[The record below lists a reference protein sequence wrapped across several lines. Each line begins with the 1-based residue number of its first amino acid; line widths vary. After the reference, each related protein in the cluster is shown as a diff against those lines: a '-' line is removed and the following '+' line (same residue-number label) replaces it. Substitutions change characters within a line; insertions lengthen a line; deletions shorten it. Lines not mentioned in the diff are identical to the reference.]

1 MAARRSAMS
10 ESAPVTAVNPLAK
23 EVRRRRTFAIISH
36 PDAGKTT
43 LTEKLLLFSGAI
55 QIAGSVK
62 ARKAS
67 RHATS
72 DWMEIEKQRGISVA
86 SSVMQMEYRD
96 CVINLL
102 DTPGHQDFSEDTYR
116 VLTAVDAALM
126 VIDAANGVEPQTRRL
141 LQVCRARNTPILT
154 FVNKMDREVQEPL
167 NLMDEIER
175 ELGMTVVPFTWPVG
189 MGKVFGGVMDLRKN
203 QMRVFKPGE
212 DRAND
217 NDEIIDG
224 LSNPILA
231 ERFGMAY
238 EQAGSEIELVQDAAP
253 AFDEAEFLAGRQTPM
268 FFGSAVNNFG
278 VQEVLDA
285 LVDLAPPPGDRPA
298 LQRVVGP
305 QEPKFTGVV
314 FKIQANM
321 DPSHRD
327 RIAFLRVASGKF
339 ERGMNLKVVRSGKTL
354 RPNTVVTF
362 MSQKREL
369 LDEAYAGDII
379 GIPNHGVLQLGDTL
393 TEGES
398 LQFTGLPFFAPEMF
412 RMVEVADPLKTKQLK
427 AGLQQLGEE
436 GAIQVFRPMAGS
448 VLMLGAVGQL
458 QFEVVAHRLEHEYS
472 CKARISPCRFS
483 IARWVTCDEA
493 DGGEKELARFIDG
506 NSHRMAYDAVNAP
519 TLLVEYAPELRA
531 IETNWPKIK
540 FHALREHAG
549 LVFQKRLEG

>member
-1 MAARRSAMS
+1 MPAAVPERI
-10 ESAPVTAVNPLAK
+10 TH
-23 EVRRRRTFAIISH
+23 EVARRRTFAIISH

-62 ARKAS
+62 ARKAT

-154 FVNKMDREVQEPL
+154 FVNKMDREVKDPL
-167 NLMDEIER
+167 ALMEEIER
-175 ELGMTVVPFTWPVG
+175 ELGMEVVPFTWPVG
-189 MGKVFGGVMDLRKN
+189 MGKAFHGVMDLREE
-203 QMRVFKPGE
+203 QMRVFSPGE
-212 DRAND
+212 DRKGAE
-217 NDEIIDG
+217 DEILSG
-224 LSNPILA
+224 LHNPAYA
-231 ERFGMAY
+231 ERFGMQY
-238 EQAGSEIELVQDAAP
+238 TQAEGEIELLTEAAP
-253 AFDEAEFLAGRQTPM
+253 PFDKTAFLAGKQTPM

-278 VQEVLDA
+278 VREVLDA
-285 LVDLAPPPGDRPA
+285 LVDLAPPPGDRSA
-298 LQRVVGP
+298 IQRVVHPEEG
-305 QEPKFTGVV
+305 KFSGVV

-321 DPSHRD
+321 DPAHRD
-327 RIAFLRVASGKF
+327 RIAFLRVASGRF
-339 ERGMNLKVVRSGKTL
+339 ERGMRLKVSRSGKEL

-362 MSQKREL
+362 MSQRREL
-369 LDEAYAGDII
+369 LEEAFAGDII

-393 TEGES
+393 SEGES

-412 RMVEVADPLKTKQLK
+412 RSVEVADPLRTKQLR
-427 AGLQQLGEE
+427 AGLTQLGEE
-436 GAIQVFRPMAGS
+436 GAIQVFRPVAGS
-448 VLMLGAVGQL
+448 VLLLGAVGQL
-458 QFEVVAHRLEHEYS
+458 QFEVVAHRLEHEYG
-472 CKARISPCRFS
+472 CKARIMPARYNV
-483 IARWVTCDEA
+483 ARWVTAETGEGAAADER
-493 DGGEKELARFIDG
+493 ELKRFIDG
-506 NSHRMAYDAVNAP
+506 NSHRVAMDAVDAP
-519 TLLVEYAPELRA
+519 CVLLEYAGELRA
-531 IETNWPKIK
+531 MQDNWPKIR

-549 LVFQKRLEG
+549 LVFQKQLEG

>member
-1 MAARRSAMS
+1 MS
-10 ESAPVTAVNPLAK
+10 DLTPQ
-23 EVRRRRTFAIISH
+23 VRRRRTFAIISH

-62 ARKAS
+62 ARKAT

-167 NLMDEIER
+167 TLMDEIER
-175 ELGMTVVPFTWPVG
+175 ELGMSVVPFTWPVG
-189 MGKVFGGVMDLRKN
+189 MGKAFHGVMDLREK
-203 QMRVFKPGE
+203 QMRVFSPGE
-212 DRAND
+212 DRKGAD
-217 NDEIIDG
+217 DEILPG
-224 LSNPILA
+224 LDNPAYA
-231 ERFGMAY
+231 ERFGMQY
-238 EQAGSEIELVQDAAP
+238 EQARGEIELVQEAAP
-253 AFDEAEFLAGRQTPM
+253 SFDEDEFLTGKQTPM

-278 VQEVLDA
+278 VREVLDA
-285 LVDLAPPPGDRPA
+285 LVDLAPPPGERA
-298 LQRVVGP
+298 AIQRVVHP
-305 QEPKFTGVV
+305 DEKKFTGVV

-321 DPSHRD
+321 DPAHRD
-327 RIAFLRVASGKF
+327 RIAFVRVASGRF

-369 LDEAYAGDII
+369 LDEAFAGDII
-379 GIPNHGVLQLGDTL
+379 GIPNHGVLQLGDTI
-393 TEGES
+393 TEGEA
-398 LQFTGLPFFAPEMF
+398 LQYTGLPFFAPEMF
-412 RMVEVADPLKTKQLK
+412 RSVEVADPLKTKQLR
-427 AGLQQLGEE
+427 AGLTQLGEE
-436 GAIQVFRPMAGS
+436 GAIQVFRPVAGS
-448 VLMLGAVGQL
+448 VLLLGAVGQL
-458 QFEVVAHRLEHEYS
+458 QFEVVAHRLEHEYGV
-472 CKARISPCRFS
+472 KARIMPARYNV
-483 IARWVTCDEA
+483 ARWVTCDEA
-493 DGGEKELARFIDG
+493 DGGEKELKRFIDA
-506 NSHRMAYDAVNAP
+506 NDHRVALDAVDAACV
-519 TLLVEYAPELRA
+519 LLEYAGELRA
-531 IETNWPKIK
+531 MQENWPKIK

-549 LVFQKRLEG
+549 LVFQKQLDG

>member
-1 MAARRSAMS
+1 MS
-10 ESAPVTAVNPLAK
+10 EPTASRIET

-154 FVNKMDREVQEPL
+154 FVNKMDREVKDPL
-167 NLMDEIER
+167 ALMDEIEA

-189 MGKVFGGVMDLRKN
+189 MGKQFHGVMDLR
-203 QMRVFKPGE
+203 QERMRVFAPGE
-212 DRAND
+212 DRAAGTEEVLEGLD
-217 NDEIIDG
+217 NPEY
-224 LSNPILA
+224 A
-231 ERFGMAY
+231 ARFGMQY
-238 EQAGSEIELVQDAAP
+238 DQAQGEIELVREAAP
-253 AFDEAEFLAGRQTPM
+253 AFDRDAFLTGKQTPM

-285 LVDLAPPPGDRPA
+285 LVELAPAPDARVA
-298 LQRVVGP
+298 MQRTVQP
-305 QEPKFTGVV
+305 EEPKFTGVV

-321 DPSHRD
+321 DPAHRD
-327 RIAFLRVASGKF
+327 RIAFLRVASGRF

-354 RPNTVVTF
+354 RPNSVVTF

-369 LDEAYAGDII
+369 LDEAFAGDII
-379 GIPNHGVLQLGDTL
+379 GIPNHGVLQLGDTI
-393 TEGES
+393 TEGEA
-398 LQFTGLPFFAPEMF
+398 LQYTGLPFFAPEMF
-412 RMVEVADPLKTKQLK
+412 RAVEVADPLKTKQLR
-427 AGLQQLGEE
+427 AGLTQLGEE

-448 VLMLGAVGQL
+448 VLLLGAVGQL
-458 QFEVVAHRLEHEYS
+458 QFEVVAHRLEHEYG
-472 CKARISPCRFS
+472 CKARIMPSRFQV
-483 IARWVTCDEA
+483 ARWVTCEDPVEM
-493 DGGEKELARFIDG
+493 KRFIDA
-506 NSHRMAYDAVNAP
+506 NDHRMALDAVDAP
-519 TLLVEYAPELRA
+519 TVLVEYAPELRA
-531 IETNWPKIK
+531 IEANWPKIK

-549 LVFQKRLEG
+549 LVFQQRLDG

>member
-1 MAARRSAMS
+1 MS
-10 ESAPVTAVNPLAK
+10 TELETQ
-23 EVRRRRTFAIISH
+23 VRRRRSFAIISH

-154 FVNKMDREVQEPL
+154 FVNKLDREVQEPL
-167 NLMDEIER
+167 ALMDEIER
-175 ELGMTVVPFTWPVG
+175 ELGMSVVPFTWPVG
-189 MGKVFGGVMDLRKN
+189 MGKVFGGVLDLRQE
-203 QMRVFKPGE
+203 QMRVFAPGE
-212 DRAND
+212 ERAGD
-217 NDEIIDG
+217 DDEIIEG
-224 LSNPILA
+224 LANPMLG
-231 ERFGMAY
+231 ERFGAAY
-238 EQAGSEIELVQDAAP
+238 EQARAEIELVQGAAP
-253 AFDEAEFLAGRQTPM
+253 PFDEAEFLAGHQTPM
-268 FFGSAVNNFG
+268 FFGSAINNFG
-278 VQEVLDA
+278 VREVLGA
-285 LVDLAPPPGDRPA
+285 LVELAPPPGPKQA
-298 LQRVVGP
+298 LQRVVQP
-305 QEPKFTGVV
+305 TEPKFSGVV

-321 DPSHRD
+321 DPAHRD
-327 RIAFLRVASGKF
+327 RIAFVRVASGRF
-339 ERGMNLKVVRSGKTL
+339 ERGMRLKVTRSGKEL
-354 RPNTVVTF
+354 RPNSVVAF
-362 MSQKREL
+362 MSQRREL

-393 TEGES
+393 TEGEP

-412 RMVEVADPLKTKQLK
+412 RAVEVADPLKTKQLR
-427 AGLQQLGEE
+427 AGLTQLGEE
-436 GAIQVFRPMAGS
+436 GAIQVFRPVAGS
-448 VLMLGAVGQL
+448 VLLLGAVGQL
-458 QFEVVAHRLEHEYS
+458 QFEVVAHRLEHEYGV
-472 CKARISPCRFS
+472 KARIQNTRYNV
-483 IARWVTCDEA
+483 ARWVTCPDA
-493 DGGEKELARFIDG
+493 DGGAKELQRFIDA
-506 NSHRMAYDAVNAP
+506 NAHRVALDAVDAP
-519 TLLVEYAPELRA
+519 CVLLEYAGELRA
-531 IETNWPKIK
+531 MQDNWPKIH

-549 LVFQKRLEG
+549 LVFQKQLDG

>member
-1 MAARRSAMS
+1 MS
-10 ESAPVTAVNPLAK
+10 DPVLLLSPLAK

-62 ARKAS
+62 ARKAT

-154 FVNKMDREVQEPL
+154 FVNKMDREVQEPMA
-167 NLMDEIER
+167 LMDEIER
-175 ELGMTVVPFTWPVG
+175 ELGMEVVPFTWPVG
-189 MGKVFGGVMDLRKN
+189 MGKAFHGVMDLREKR
-203 QMRVFKPGE
+203 MRLFGGAERNGGVEFLE
-212 DRAND
+212 
-217 NDEIIDG
+217 G
-224 LSNPILA
+224 LDHPA
-231 ERFGMAY
+231 YRERFGMQYA
-238 EQAGSEIELVQDAAP
+238 QSRDEIELLSDAAP
-253 AFDEAEFLAGRQTPM
+253 PFDSAAFLGGRQTPM

-285 LVDLAPPPGDRPA
+285 LVDLAPPPGPRSA
-298 LQRVVGP
+298 IQREVQP
-305 QEPKFTGVV
+305 DEPKLTGVV

-321 DPSHRD
+321 DPAHRD
-327 RIAFLRVASGKF
+327 RIAFVRVASGHFK
-339 ERGMNLKVVRSGKTL
+339 RGMRIRVARSGKEM
-354 RPNTVVTF
+354 RPNSVVSF
-362 MSQKREL
+362 LSQRREL
-369 LDEAYAGDII
+369 LDEAFAGDII

-393 TEGES
+393 SEGEV
-398 LQFTGLPFFAPEMF
+398 LQYTGLPFFAPEMF
-412 RMVEVADPLKTKQLK
+412 RTVEVADPLRTKQLK
-427 AGLQQLGEE
+427 AGLIQLGQE
-436 GAIQVFRPMAGS
+436 GAIQVFRPVAS
-448 VLMLGAVGQL
+448 SLLLLGAVGQL
-458 QFEVVAHRLEHEYS
+458 QFEVVAHRLEHEYGV
-472 CKARISPCRFS
+472 KARIAPSRFQV
-483 IARWVTCDEA
+483 ARWITCPDEN
-493 DGGEKELARFIDG
+493 GGQKELQRFIDG
-506 NSHRMAYDAVNAP
+506 NAHRVAYDAVDAP
-519 TLLVEYAPELRA
+519 TVLVEYAPELRA
-531 IETNWPKIK
+531 IESNWPKIR

-549 LVFQKRLEG
+549 LVFQKQLDG

>member
-1 MAARRSAMS
+1 MS
-10 ESAPVTAVNPLAK
+10 ELTPLAK

-86 SSVMQMEYRD
+86 SSVMQMEYRG

-167 NLMDEIER
+167 ALMDEIER
-175 ELGMTVVPFTWPVG
+175 ELGMAVVPFTWPVG
-189 MGKVFGGVMDLRKN
+189 MGKQFGGVMDLRKE
-203 QMRVFKPGE
+203 QMRVFSPGE
-212 DRAND
+212 DRNRD
-217 NDEIIDG
+217 EDEIIDG
-224 LSNPILA
+224 LANPIYA
-231 ERFGMAY
+231 QRFDGVWDHAKHD
-238 EQAGSEIELVQDAAP
+238 IELVREAAP
-253 AFDEAEFLAGRQTPM
+253 PFDEADFLAGHQTPM
-268 FFGSAVNNFG
+268 FFGSAINNFG
-278 VQEVLDA
+278 VREVLDA
-285 LVDLAPPPGDRPA
+285 LVDLAPAPGERLA
-298 LQRVVGP
+298 IQRTVLP
-305 QEPKFTGVV
+305 EEPKFSGVV

-321 DPSHRD
+321 DPAHRD
-327 RIAFLRVASGKF
+327 RIAFVRVASGHF
-339 ERGMNLKVVRSGKTL
+339 ERGMRLKVARSGKEL
-354 RPNTVVTF
+354 RPNTVVSF
-362 MSQKREL
+362 LSQRREL
-369 LDEAYAGDII
+369 LDEAFAGDII

-393 TEGES
+393 SEGEA

-412 RMVEVADPLKTKQLK
+412 RSVEVADPLRTKQLK

-436 GAIQVFRPMAGS
+436 GAIQVFRPVAGS
-448 VLMLGAVGQL
+448 VLLLGAVGQL
-458 QFEVVAHRLEHEYS
+458 QFEVVAHRLEHEYGV
-472 CKARISPCRFS
+472 KARVMPARYNV
-483 IARWVTCDEA
+483 ARWVTCDEA
-493 DGGEKELARFIDG
+493 DGGERELKRFIDG
-506 NSHRMAYDAVNAP
+506 NSHRVAHDAVNAP
-519 TLLVEYAPELRA
+519 CVLLEYAGELRA
-531 IETNWPKIK
+531 MQENWPKIK

-549 LVFQKRLEG
+549 LVFQKQLDG

>member
-1 MAARRSAMS
+1 MS
-10 ESAPVTAVNPLAK
+10 DLTPQ
-23 EVRRRRTFAIISH
+23 VRRRRTFAIISH

-62 ARKAS
+62 ARKAT

-167 NLMDEIER
+167 ALMDEIER
-175 ELGMTVVPFTWPVG
+175 ELGMEVVPFTWPVG
-189 MGKVFGGVMDLRKN
+189 MGKSFHGVMDLRMKR
-203 QMRVFKPGE
+203 MRLFGGAETNNGE
-212 DRAND
+212 EFLEGLD
-217 NDEIIDG
+217 N
-224 LSNPILA
+224 PA
-231 ERFGMAY
+231 YPERFGMQYA
-238 EQAGSEIELVQDAAP
+238 QSKDELDLLQDAAP
-253 AFDEAEFLAGRQTPM
+253 PFDAEAFRSGRQTPM

-285 LVDLAPPPGDRPA
+285 LVDLAPSPGPRGA
-298 LQRVVGP
+298 VQRVVLP
-305 QEPKFTGVV
+305 DEPKFTGVV

-321 DPSHRD
+321 DPAHRD
-327 RIAFLRVASGKF
+327 RIAFVRVASGHFK
-339 ERGMNLKVVRSGKTL
+339 RGMRLKVGRSGKEL
-354 RPNTVVTF
+354 RPNTVVSF
-362 MSQKREL
+362 LSQRREL
-369 LDEAYAGDII
+369 LDEAFAGDII
-379 GIPNHGVLQLGDTL
+379 GIPNHGVLQLGDTI

-398 LQFTGLPFFAPEMF
+398 LLYTGLPFFAPEMF
-412 RMVEVADPLKTKQLK
+412 RSVEVADPLKTKQLR
-427 AGLQQLGEE
+427 AGLTQLGEE
-436 GAIQVFRPMAGS
+436 GAIQVFRPVAGT
-448 VLMLGAVGQL
+448 VLLLGAVGQL
-458 QFEVVAHRLEHEYS
+458 QFEVVAHRLEHEYGV
-472 CKARISPCRFS
+472 KARIQPARYNV
-483 IARWVTCDEA
+483 ARWVTCDDA
-493 DGGEKELARFIDG
+493 DGGERELKRFIDG
-506 NSHRMAYDAVNAP
+506 NAHRVALDAVDAACV
-519 TLLVEYAPELRA
+519 LLEYAGELRA
-531 IETNWPKIK
+531 MQENWPKIK

-549 LVFQKRLEG
+549 LVFQKQLDG

>member
-1 MAARRSAMS
+1 MSADL
-10 ESAPVTAVNPLAK
+10 PCRIQT
-23 EVRRRRTFAIISH
+23 EVKRRRTFAIISH

-154 FVNKMDREVQEPL
+154 FVNKMDREVQDPL
-167 NLMDEIER
+167 ALMDEIER

-189 MGKVFGGVMDLRKN
+189 MGKHFHGVMDLRQQ
-203 QMRVFKPGE
+203 QMRVFSPGE
-212 DRAND
+212 DRVGGD
-217 NDEIIDG
+217 DEILQG
-224 LSNPILA
+224 LDNPAYA
-231 ERFGMAY
+231 ERFGMQY
-238 EQAGSEIELVQDAAP
+238 EQAQGEIELVQDAA
-253 AFDEAEFLAGRQTPM
+253 AEFNHEEFLTGKQTPM

-278 VQEVLDA
+278 VQEILDA
-285 LVDLAPPPGDRPA
+285 LVELAPAPGERA
-298 LQRVVGP
+298 AMQRVVKP
-305 QEPKFTGVV
+305 EESKFSGVV

-327 RIAFLRVASGKF
+327 RIAFLRVASGHF
-339 ERGMNLKVVRSGKTL
+339 ERGMRLKVVRSGKEL
-354 RPNTVVTF
+354 RPNTVVSF
-362 MSQKREL
+362 LSQRREL
-369 LDEAYAGDII
+369 LDEAFGGDII
-379 GIPNHGVLQLGDTL
+379 GIPNHGVLQLGDTI
-393 TEGES
+393 TEGEA

-412 RMVEVADPLKTKQLK
+412 RSVEVADPLKTKQLK

-436 GAIQVFRPMAGS
+436 GAIQVFRPIAGS
-448 VLMLGAVGQL
+448 VLLLGAVGQL
-458 QFEVVAHRLEHEYS
+458 QFEVVAHRLEHEYG
-472 CKARISPCRFS
+472 CKARISGSRFQV
-483 IARWVTCDEA
+483 ARWVTCED
-493 DGGEKELARFIDG
+493 EKELKRFIDA
-506 NSHRMAYDAVNAP
+506 NDHRMAYDAVDAP
-519 TLLVEYAPELRA
+519 TVLVEYAPELRA
-531 IETNWPKIK
+531 IEANWPKIK

>member
-1 MAARRSAMS
+1 MS
-10 ESAPVTAVNPLAK
+10 EPTASRIAT

-43 LTEKLLLFSGAI
+43 LTEKLLLFYGAI

-62 ARKAS
+62 ARKAT

-72 DWMEIEKQRGISVA
+72 DWMEIDKQRGISVA

-167 NLMDEIER
+167 ALMDEIER

-189 MGKVFGGVMDLRKN
+189 MGKQFHGVMDLR
-203 QMRVFKPGE
+203 QQRMRVFSPGE
-212 DRAND
+212 DRVAGT
-217 NDEIIDG
+217 EEVLDG
-224 LSNPILA
+224 LDNPA
-231 ERFGMAY
+231 YAQRFGMQY
-238 EQAGSEIELVQDAAP
+238 EQAQGEIELVREAAP
-253 AFDEAEFLAGRQTPM
+253 EFDREAFLGGHQTPM

-285 LVDLAPPPGDRPA
+285 LVELAPAPESRQA
-298 LQRVVGP
+298 MQRTVQP
-305 QEPKFTGVV
+305 DEPKFTGVV

-321 DPSHRD
+321 DPAHRD
-327 RIAFLRVASGKF
+327 RIAFVRVASGHF
-339 ERGMNLKVVRSGKTL
+339 ERGMRLKVVRSGKEL
-354 RPNTVVTF
+354 RPNTVVSF
-362 MSQKREL
+362 LSQRREL
-369 LDEAYAGDII
+369 LDEAFAGDII
-379 GIPNHGVLQLGDTL
+379 GIPNHGVLQLGDTI
-393 TEGES
+393 TEGEA
-398 LQFTGLPFFAPEMF
+398 LQYTGLPFFAPEMF
-412 RMVEVADPLKTKQLK
+412 RAVEVADPLKTKQLK

-436 GAIQVFRPMAGS
+436 GAIQVFRPIAGS
-448 VLMLGAVGQL
+448 VLLLGAVGQL
-458 QFEVVAHRLEHEYS
+458 QFEVVAHRLEHEYG
-472 CKARISPCRFS
+472 CKARIMPSRFQV
-483 IARWVTCDEA
+483 ARWVTCDDPA
-493 DGGEKELARFIDG
+493 ELKRFIDA
-506 NSHRMAYDAVNAP
+506 NDHRMAYDAVDAP
-519 TLLVEYAPELRA
+519 TVLVEYAPELRA
-531 IETNWPKIK
+531 IESNWPKIK

-549 LVFQKRLEG
+549 LVFQQRLDG

>member
-1 MAARRSAMS
+1 MRR
-10 ESAPVTAVNPLAK
+10 
-23 EVRRRRTFAIISH
+23 EVQRRRTFAIISH

-154 FVNKMDREVQEPL
+154 FVNKMDREVQEPFS
-167 NLMDEIER
+167 LMDEIER
-175 ELGMTVVPFTWPVG
+175 ELGMTSVPFTWPVG
-189 MGKVFGGVMDLRKN
+189 MGKAFHGVMDLRAQ
-203 QMRVFKPGE
+203 QMRVFTPGE
-212 DRAND
+212 DRAGQD
-217 NDEIIDG
+217 DEILQG
-224 LSNPILA
+224 LDNPA
-231 ERFGMAY
+231 YAQRFGMQY
-238 EQAGSEIELVQDAAP
+238 EQAQGEIELVREAAP
-253 AFDEAEFLAGRQTPM
+253 AFDREEFLAGRQTPM

-278 VQEVLDA
+278 VREVLDA
-285 LVDLAPPPGDRPA
+285 LVDLAPSPGPRLA
-298 LQRVVGP
+298 IQREVKP
-305 QEPKFTGVV
+305 EEQKFSGVV

-321 DPSHRD
+321 DPAHRD
-327 RIAFLRVASGKF
+327 RIAFLRVASGHF
-339 ERGMNLKVVRSGKTL
+339 ERGMRLKVVRSGKEL
-354 RPNTVVTF
+354 RPNTVVSF
-362 MSQKREL
+362 LSQRREL
-369 LDEAYAGDII
+369 LEEAYPGDII

-393 TEGES
+393 TEGEA

-412 RMVEVADPLKTKQLK
+412 RTVEVADPLRSKQLR
-427 AGLQQLGEE
+427 AGLTQLGEE
-436 GAIQVFRPMAGS
+436 GAIQVFRPVAGT
-448 VLMLGAVGQL
+448 VLLLGAVGQL
-458 QFEVVAHRLEHEYS
+458 QFEVVAHRLEHEYGV
-472 CKARISPCRFS
+472 KARIQPSRFQV
-483 IARWVTCDEA
+483 ARWVTA
-493 DGGEKELARFIDG
+493 DDANELKRFIDA
-506 NSHRMAYDAVNAP
+506 NAHRVAHDAVDAP
-519 TLLVEYAPELRA
+519 TVLVEYSPELRA
-531 IETNWPKIK
+531 IEANWPRIK

-549 LVFQKRLEG
+549 LVFQQKLEG

>member
-1 MAARRSAMS
+1 M
-10 ESAPVTAVNPLAK
+10 TALQ
-23 EVRRRRTFAIISH
+23 EQVRRRRTFAIISH

-62 ARKAS
+62 ARKAT

-154 FVNKMDREVQEPL
+154 FVNKMDREVKAPL
-167 NLMDEIER
+167 DLFDEIER
-175 ELGMTVVPFTWPVG
+175 ELGMSVVPFTWPVG
-189 MGKVFGGVMDLRKN
+189 MGKLFGGVLDLRRD
-203 QMRVFKPGE
+203 QMRVFVAGV
-212 DRAND
+212 DRIQD
-217 NDEIIDG
+217 GGEIIEG
-224 LSNPILA
+224 ARNPVLA
-231 ERFGMAY
+231 ERFGADY
-238 EQAGSEIELVQDAAP
+238 ENAAGEMELVKEAAP
-253 AFDEAEFLAGRQTPM
+253 SFDEAAFLGGTQTPM
-268 FFGSAVNNFG
+268 FFGSAINNFG

-285 LVDLAPPPGDRPA
+285 LVELAPPPGPKAAIQRP
-298 LQRVVGP
+298 VEP
-305 QEPKFTGVV
+305 IEPKFSGVV

-321 DPSHRD
+321 DPAHRD
-327 RIAFLRVASGKF
+327 RIAFVRVASGRF
-339 ERGMNLKVVRSGKTL
+339 ERGMRLKVSRSGKEL

-362 MSQKREL
+362 MSQRREL
-369 LDEAYAGDII
+369 LEEAFAGDII

-393 TEGES
+393 SEGEQ

-412 RMVEVADPLKTKQLK
+412 RSVEVADPLKTKQLR
-427 AGLQQLGEE
+427 AGLTQLGEE
-436 GAIQVFRPMAGS
+436 GAIQVFRPVAGS
-448 VLMLGAVGQL
+448 VLLLGAVGQL
-458 QFEVVAHRLEHEYS
+458 QFEVVAHRLEHEYG
-472 CKARISPCRFS
+472 CKARIMPARYNV
-483 IARWVTCDEA
+483 ARWVTCDDA
-493 DGGEKELARFIDG
+493 KELQRFIDG
-506 NSHRMAYDAVNAP
+506 NSHRVALDAVDAP
-519 TLLVEYAPELRA
+519 TVLLEYAGELRA
-531 IETNWPKIK
+531 MQENWPKIK

>member
-1 MAARRSAMS
+1 MSAD
-10 ESAPVTAVNPLAK
+10 LATQ
-23 EVRRRRTFAIISH
+23 VRRRRTFAIISH

-62 ARKAS
+62 ARKAA

-167 NLMDEIER
+167 ALMDEIER
-175 ELGMTVVPFTWPVG
+175 ELGMSVVPFTWPVG
-189 MGKVFGGVMDLRKN
+189 MGKLFGGVVDLRKK
-203 QMRVFKPGE
+203 QMRVFSPGE
-212 DRAND
+212 DRVGGDEEVLTDLD
-217 NDEIIDG
+217 N
-224 LSNPILA
+224 PAYA
-231 ERFGMAY
+231 ERFGMGWD
-238 EQAGSEIELVQDAAP
+238 QSQNEIELLGAA
-253 AFDEAEFLAGRQTPM
+253 AAVFDEEAFLEGRQTPM
-268 FFGSAVNNFG
+268 FFGSAINNFG
-278 VQEVLDA
+278 VQEILDA
-285 LVDLAPPPGDRPA
+285 LVGLAPSPGPRPA
-298 LQRVVGP
+298 MQREVKP
-305 QEPKFTGVV
+305 EESKFTGVV

-327 RIAFLRVASGKF
+327 RIAFLRVASGHF
-339 ERGMNLKVVRSGKTL
+339 ERGMRLKVVRSGKEL
-354 RPNTVVTF
+354 RPNTVVSF
-362 MSQKREL
+362 LSQRREL
-369 LDEAYAGDII
+369 LDEAFAGDII

-398 LQFTGLPFFAPEMF
+398 LQFTGLPFFAPELF
-412 RMVEVADPLKTKQLK
+412 RTVEVADPLKTKQLR
-427 AGLQQLGEE
+427 AGLTQLGEE
-436 GAIQVFRPMAGS
+436 GAIQVFRP
-448 VLMLGAVGQL
+448 VLGTVLLLGAVGQL
-458 QFEVVAHRLEHEYS
+458 QFEVVAHRLEHEYGVR
-472 CKARISPCRFS
+472 ARIQPARYAL
-483 IARWVTCDEA
+483 ARWITCEPD
-493 DGGEKELARFIDG
+493 DGGDKELQRFIDA
-506 NSHRMAYDAVNAP
+506 NAHRIAYDAVNAP
-519 TLLVEYAPELRA
+519 AILVEYSPELRA
-531 IETNWPKIK
+531 VEANWPKIK

-549 LVFQKRLEG
+549 LIFQRRLDD

>member
-1 MAARRSAMS
+1 MS
-10 ESAPVTAVNPLAK
+10 ELLSPLTR

-62 ARKAS
+62 ARKAT

-154 FVNKMDREVQEPL
+154 FVNKMDREVQEPMA
-167 NLMDEIER
+167 LMDEIER
-175 ELGMTVVPFTWPVG
+175 ELGMEVVPFTWPVG
-189 MGKVFGGVMDLRKN
+189 MGKRFHGVMDLREKR
-203 QMRVFKPGE
+203 MRLFGGRGDESAANGGE
-212 DRAND
+212 
-217 NDEIIDG
+217 EFLDG
-224 LSNPILA
+224 LDNPA
-231 ERFGMAY
+231 YPARFGMQY
-238 EQAGSEIELVQDAAP
+238 EQSRDEIELLTDAAP
-253 AFDEAEFLAGRQTPM
+253 PFDREAFLAGRQTPM
-268 FFGSAVNNFG
+268 FFGSAINNFG

-285 LVDLAPPPGDRPA
+285 LVDLAPAPGPRIA
-298 LQRVVGP
+298 IQREVEP
-305 QEPKFTGVV
+305 YEPKLTGVV

-321 DPSHRD
+321 DPAHRD
-327 RIAFLRVASGKF
+327 RIAFVRVASGHFK
-339 ERGMNLKVVRSGKTL
+339 RGMRIKVARSGKEM
-354 RPNTVVTF
+354 RPNTVVSF
-362 MSQKREL
+362 LSQRREL
-369 LDEAYAGDII
+369 LDEAFAGDII

-398 LQFTGLPFFAPEMF
+398 LQYTGLPFFAPEMF
-412 RMVEVADPLKTKQLK
+412 RSVEVADPLKTKQLR
-427 AGLQQLGEE
+427 AGLTQLGEE
-436 GAIQVFRPMAGS
+436 GAIQVFRPVAGS
-448 VLMLGAVGQL
+448 VLLLGAVGQL
-458 QFEVVAHRLEHEYS
+458 QFEVVAHRLEHEYG
-472 CKARISPCRFS
+472 CKARILPARYNV
-483 IARWVTCDEA
+483 ARWVTCDAA
-493 DGGEKELARFIDG
+493 DGGERELQRFIDG
-506 NSHRMAYDAVNAP
+506 NSHRVALDAVDAP
-519 TLLVEYAPELRA
+519 TVLLEYAGELRA
-531 IETNWPKIK
+531 MQENWPKIK

-549 LVFQKRLEG
+549 LVFQKQLQG

>member
-1 MAARRSAMS
+1 MS
-10 ESAPVTAVNPLAK
+10 DIAT

-86 SSVMQMEYRD
+86 SSVMQMEYRG

-167 NLMDEIER
+167 ALMDEIER
-175 ELGMTVVPFTWPVG
+175 ELGMSVVPFTWPVG
-189 MGKVFGGVMDLRKN
+189 MGKVFHGVMDLKRE
-203 QMRVFKPGE
+203 QMRVFVPGE
-212 DRAND
+212 DRNRD
-217 NDEIIDG
+217 DDEILQGIQ
-224 LSNPILA
+224 NPAYA
-231 ERFGMAY
+231 ERFGAQY
-238 EQAGSEIELVQDAAP
+238 EHARHDIELVSEAAP
-253 AFDEAEFLAGRQTPM
+253 AFDETEFLAGHQTPM
-268 FFGSAVNNFG
+268 FFGSAINNFG
-278 VQEVLDA
+278 VREVLDA
-285 LVDLAPPPGDRPA
+285 LVDLAPPPGPKPA
-298 LQRVVGP
+298 MQRLVQP
-305 QEPKFTGVV
+305 DEPKFSGVV

-321 DPSHRD
+321 DPAHRD
-327 RIAFLRVASGKF
+327 RIAFVRVASGHF
-339 ERGMNLKVVRSGKTL
+339 TRGMKLKVTRSGKEL
-354 RPNTVVTF
+354 KPNTVVSF
-362 MSQKREL
+362 LSQRREL
-369 LDEAYAGDII
+369 LDEAFAGDII

-393 TEGES
+393 TEGEA

-412 RMVEVADPLKTKQLK
+412 RSVEVADPLKTKQLK
-427 AGLQQLGEE
+427 AGLTQLGEE
-436 GAIQVFRPMAGS
+436 GAIQVFRPVAGT
-448 VLMLGAVGQL
+448 VLLLGAVGQL
-458 QFEVVAHRLEHEYS
+458 QFEVVAHRLEHEYG
-472 CKARISPCRFS
+472 CKARIQPVRYS
-483 IARWVTCDEA
+483 IARWVTCEEA
-493 DGGEKELARFIDG
+493 DGGDKELQRFIDA
-506 NSHRMAYDAVNAP
+506 NAHRMALDAVNAP
-519 TLLVEYAPELRA
+519 TILVEYAPELRA
-531 IETNWPKIK
+531 IEGNWPKIK

-549 LVFQKRLEG
+549 LVFQKHLDG

>member
-1 MAARRSAMS
+1 MS
-10 ESAPVTAVNPLAK
+10 NDLTPQ
-23 EVRRRRTFAIISH
+23 VRRRRTFAIISH

-154 FVNKMDREVQEPL
+154 FVNKMDREVQDPL
-167 NLMDEIER
+167 VLMDEIER
-175 ELGMTVVPFTWPVG
+175 ELGMSVVPFTWPVG
-189 MGKVFGGVMDLRKN
+189 MGKAFHGVMDLREE
-203 QMRVFKPGE
+203 QMRVFSPGE
-212 DRAND
+212 DRKKD
-217 NDEIIDG
+217 GDEI
-224 LSNPILA
+224 LSGFDNPQYA
-231 ERFGMAY
+231 ERFGMQWD
-238 EQAGSEIELVQDAAP
+238 QAKDEIDLVREAAP
-253 AFDEAEFLAGRQTPM
+253 AFDKADFLVGKQTPM
-268 FFGSAVNNFG
+268 FFGSAINNFG

-285 LVDLAPPPGDRPA
+285 LVDLAPSPGVRTA
-298 LQRVVGP
+298 IQREIQP
-305 QEPKFTGVV
+305 DEPKFTGVV

-321 DPSHRD
+321 DPAHRD
-327 RIAFLRVASGKF
+327 RIAFLRVASGHF
-339 ERGMNLKVVRSGKTL
+339 ERGMRLKVVRSGKEL
-354 RPNTVVTF
+354 RPNTVVSF
-362 MSQKREL
+362 LSQRREL

-393 TEGES
+393 TEGEA

-412 RMVEVADPLKTKQLK
+412 RTVEVADPLRSKQLR
-427 AGLQQLGEE
+427 AGLTQLGEE
-436 GAIQVFRPMAGS
+436 GAIQVFRPVASSM
-448 VLMLGAVGQL
+448 LLLGAVGQL
-458 QFEVVAHRLEHEYS
+458 QFEVVAHRLEHEYGV
-472 CKARISPCRFS
+472 KARIMPSRFQV
-483 IARWVTCDEA
+483 ARWVTCDEA
-493 DGGEKELARFIDG
+493 DGGDRELKRFIDA
-506 NSHRMAYDAVNAP
+506 NSHRVAHDAVDAP
-519 TLLVEYAPELRA
+519 TVLVEYAPELRA
-531 IETNWPKIK
+531 IEANWPKIK

-549 LVFQKRLEG
+549 LVFQRKLEG

>member
-1 MAARRSAMS
+1 MS
-10 ESAPVTAVNPLAK
+10 EPTASRIAT

-62 ARKAS
+62 ARKAT

-167 NLMDEIER
+167 ALMDEIER

-189 MGKVFGGVMDLRKN
+189 MGKQFHGVMDLR
-203 QMRVFKPGE
+203 QQRMRVFSPGE
-212 DRAND
+212 DRVAGT
-217 NDEIIDG
+217 EEVLDG
-224 LSNPILA
+224 LDNPA
-231 ERFGMAY
+231 YAQRFGMQY
-238 EQAGSEIELVQDAAP
+238 EQAQGEIELVREAAP
-253 AFDEAEFLAGRQTPM
+253 EFDREAFLGGHQTPM

-285 LVDLAPPPGDRPA
+285 LVELAPAPESRQA
-298 LQRVVGP
+298 MQRTVQP
-305 QEPKFTGVV
+305 DEPKFTGVV

-321 DPSHRD
+321 DPAHRD
-327 RIAFLRVASGKF
+327 RIAFVRVASGHF
-339 ERGMNLKVVRSGKTL
+339 ERGMRLKVVRSGKEL
-354 RPNTVVTF
+354 RPNTVVSF
-362 MSQKREL
+362 LSQRREL
-369 LDEAYAGDII
+369 LDEAFAGDII
-379 GIPNHGVLQLGDTL
+379 GIPNHGVLQLGDTI
-393 TEGES
+393 TEGEA
-398 LQFTGLPFFAPEMF
+398 LQYTGLPFFAPEMF
-412 RMVEVADPLKTKQLK
+412 RAVEVADPLKTKQLK

-436 GAIQVFRPMAGS
+436 GAIQVFRPIAGS
-448 VLMLGAVGQL
+448 VLLLGAVGQL
-458 QFEVVAHRLEHEYS
+458 QFEVVAHRLEHEYG
-472 CKARISPCRFS
+472 CKARIMPSRFQV
-483 IARWVTCDEA
+483 ARWVTCDDPA
-493 DGGEKELARFIDG
+493 ELKRFIDA
-506 NSHRMAYDAVNAP
+506 NDHRMAYDAVDAP
-519 TLLVEYAPELRA
+519 TVLVEYAPELRA
-531 IETNWPKIK
+531 IESNWPKIK

-549 LVFQKRLEG
+549 LVFQQRLDG

>member
-1 MAARRSAMS
+1 MS
-10 ESAPVTAVNPLAK
+10 DLTPQ
-23 EVRRRRTFAIISH
+23 VRRRRTFAIISH

-167 NLMDEIER
+167 ALMDEIER
-175 ELGMTVVPFTWPVG
+175 ELNMAVVPFTWPVG
-189 MGKVFGGVMDLRKN
+189 MGKTFGGVMDLRERR
-203 QMRVFKPGE
+203 MRVFSPGE
-212 DRAND
+212 DRNRD
-217 NDEIIDG
+217 DDEIIDG
-224 LSNPILA
+224 LDNPVYPQ
-231 ERFGMAY
+231 RFGADY
-238 EQAGSEIELVQDAAP
+238 AHAREGIELVQEAAP
-253 AFDEAEFLAGRQTPM
+253 AFDEAEFLSGRQTPM
-268 FFGSAVNNFG
+268 FFGSAINNFG
-278 VQEVLDA
+278 VREVLDA
-285 LVDLAPPPGDRPA
+285 LVDLAPPPGPRGS
-298 LQRVVGP
+298 LQREVKP
-305 QEPKFTGVV
+305 DEPKFTGVV

-321 DPSHRD
+321 DPAHRD
-327 RIAFLRVASGKF
+327 RIAFVRVASGHF
-339 ERGMNLKVVRSGKTL
+339 ERGMRLKVVRSGKEL
-354 RPNTVVTF
+354 RPNTVVSF
-362 MSQKREL
+362 LSQRREL
-369 LDEAYAGDII
+369 LDEAFAGDII

-393 TEGES
+393 TEGEQ

-412 RMVEVADPLKTKQLK
+412 RSVEVADPLRTKQLK

-436 GAIQVFRPMAGS
+436 GAIQVFRPVMGS
-448 VLMLGAVGQL
+448 VLLLGAVGQL
-458 QFEVVAHRLEHEYS
+458 QFEVVAHRLEHEYGV
-472 CKARISPCRFS
+472 KARVMPSRFQV
-483 IARWVTCDEA
+483 ARWVTCDEA
-493 DGGEKELARFIDG
+493 DGGAKELQRFIDG
-506 NSHRMAYDAVNAP
+506 NAHRVAHDAVNAP
-519 TLLVEYAPELRA
+519 TVLVEYAPELRA
-531 IETNWPKIK
+531 IEANWPKIK

-549 LVFQKRLEG
+549 LVFQRQIDG

>member
-1 MAARRSAMS
+1 MS
-10 ESAPVTAVNPLAK
+10 SPHEFTEIEKQVK
-23 EVRRRRTFAIISH
+23 RRRTFAIISH

-62 ARKAS
+62 ARKAA

-154 FVNKMDREVQEPL
+154 FVNKMDREVQDPMSV
-167 NLMDEIER
+167 MDEIEQ

-189 MGKVFGGVMDLRKN
+189 MGKLFHGVFDRREKR
-203 QMRVFKPGE
+203 MRVFSPGE
-212 DRAND
+212 DKAGGD
-217 NDEIIDG
+217 DEILAG
-224 LSNPILA
+224 LDNA
-231 ERFGMAY
+231 EATKRFG
-238 EQAGSEIELVQDAAP
+238 
-253 AFDEAEFLAGRQTPM
+253 AEFTQAQDELELLEGASPEFNRADFLSGKQTPM
-268 FFGSAVNNFG
+268 FFGSAINNFG

-285 LVDLAPPPGDRPA
+285 LVDLAPAPAERAA
-298 LQRVVGP
+298 LQRVVQP
-305 QEPKFTGVV
+305 EEKKFSGVV

-321 DPSHRD
+321 DPAHRD
-327 RIAFLRVASGKF
+327 RIAFLRVASGEF
-339 ERGMNLKVVRSGKTL
+339 TRGMRLKVVRSGKEL
-354 RPNTVVTF
+354 RPNTVVSF
-362 MSQKREL
+362 MSQRREL
-369 LDEAYAGDII
+369 LDTAFAGDII

-393 TEGES
+393 TEGEA

-412 RMVEVADPLKTKQLK
+412 RAVEVADPLRSKQLR
-427 AGLQQLGEE
+427 AGLTQLGEE
-436 GAIQVFRPMAGS
+436 GAIQVFRPIAGS
-448 VLMLGAVGQL
+448 LLLLGAVGQL
-458 QFEVVAHRLEHEYS
+458 QFEVVAHRLEHEYGV
-472 CKARISPCRFS
+472 KARIMGSQFNL
-483 IARWVTCDEA
+483 ARWVTSEDPN
-493 DGGEKELARFIDG
+493 ELKKFMDA
-506 NSHRMAYDAVNAP
+506 NSHRVALDAVDAP
-519 TLLVEYAPELRA
+519 TLLVDHSATLRA
-531 IETNWPKIK
+531 VEQQWPKIK

-549 LVFQKRLEG
+549 LVFQSKI